1 MYYIALS
8 LTITIMACVIAM
20 QNDKIMKLQ
29 DSIDTIYNE
38 MKEECKLID
47 EIYEE
52 SKELAIEN
60 RDFLL
65 SMQNKL
71 EISNGL
77 PVEEK
82 Q

>member
-1 MYYIALS
+1 MYYIVL
-8 LTITIMACVIAM
+8 LITIIIMACVLAM
-20 QNDKIMKLQ
+20 QNDEITKLKE
-29 DSIDTIYNE
+29 SIDIIYKE

-47 EIYEE
+47 EIYKE

-60 RDFLL
+60 REFLL
-65 SMQNKL
+65 SMKDKL
-71 EISNGL
+71 EVSNEL

>member
-8 LTITIMACVIAM
+8 LTITIMACVLAM
-20 QNDKIMKLQ
+20 QNDKIMKLKE
-29 DSIDTIYNE
+29 SIDIIYKE

-60 RDFLL
+60 REFLL
-65 SMQNKL
+65 SMKDKL
-71 EISNGL
+71 EVSNEL

>member
-1 MYYIALS
+1 MYYIVL
-8 LTITIMACVIAM
+8 LITITIMACVLAM
-20 QNDKIMKLQ
+20 QNDEITKLKE
-29 DSIDTIYNE
+29 SIDIIYKE

-60 RDFLL
+60 REFLL
-65 SMQNKL
+65 SMKDKL
-71 EISNGL
+71 EISNEL

>member
-1 MYYIALS
+1 MYYIVL
-8 LTITIMACVIAM
+8 LITITIMACVLAM
-20 QNDKIMKLQ
+20 QNDEITKLKE
-29 DSIDTIYNE
+29 SIDIIYKE

-60 RDFLL
+60 REFLL
-65 SMQNKL
+65 SMKDKL
-71 EISNGL
+71 EVSNEL

>member
-29 DSIDTIYNE
+29 ESIDTIYNE

-47 EIYEE
+47 EIYKE

-60 RDFLL
+60 KDFLL

-71 EISNGL
+71 EVSNEL

>member
-1 MYYIALS
+1 MYYIVL
-8 LTITIMACVIAM
+8 LITITIMACVLAM
-20 QNDKIMKLQ
+20 QNDEITKLKE
-29 DSIDTIYNE
+29 SIDIIYKE

-60 RDFLL
+60 REFLL
-65 SMQNKL
+65 SMKDKL
-71 EISNGL
+71 GLSNEL

>member
-1 MYYIALS
+1 MYYIVL
-8 LTITIMACVIAM
+8 LITITIMACVLAM
-20 QNDKIMKLQ
+20 QNDEITKLKE
-29 DSIDTIYNE
+29 SIDTIYKE

-47 EIYEE
+47 EIYKE

-60 RDFLL
+60 REFLL
-65 SMQNKL
+65 SMKDKL
-71 EISNGL
+71 GLSNEL

>member
-1 MYYIALS
+1 MYYIVL
-8 LTITIMACVIAM
+8 LITITIMACVLAM
-20 QNDKIMKLQ
+20 QNDEITKLKE
-29 DSIDTIYNE
+29 SIDIIYKE

-47 EIYEE
+47 EIYKE

-60 RDFLL
+60 REFLL
-65 SMQNKL
+65 SMKDKL
-71 EISNGL
+71 EVSNEL

>member
-8 LTITIMACVIAM
+8 LAITIMACVIAM
-20 QNDKIMKLQ
+20 QNDKIMKLKE
-29 DSIDTIYNE
+29 SIDTIYNE
-38 MKEECKLID
+38 MKEECMLID

-60 RDFLL
+60 REFLL
-65 SMQNKL
+65 SMKDKL
-71 EISNGL
+71 EVSNEL

>member
-1 MYYIALS
+1 MYYIAL
-8 LTITIMACVIAM
+8 LITIIIMACVLAM
-20 QNDKIMKLQ
+20 QNDKIMKLKE
-29 DSIDTIYNE
+29 SVDTMYKE
-38 MKEECKLID
+38 MKEECKLTD

-60 RDFLL
+60 REFLL
-65 SMQNKL
+65 SMKDKL
-71 EISNGL
+71 EVSNEL

>member
-1 MYYIALS
+1 MYYTALL
-8 LTITIMACVIAM
+8 LTISIMACVLAM
-20 QNDKIMKLQ
+20 QNDKIIKLKE
-29 DSIDTIYNE
+29 SIDIIYNE

-71 EISNGL
+71 EVSNEL

>member
-1 MYYIALS
+1 MYYIALL
-8 LTITIMACVIAM
+8 LTIIIMACVLAM
-20 QNDKIMKLQ
+20 QNDKIMKLKES
-29 DSIDTIYNE
+29 DDTIYKE

-60 RDFLL
+60 REFLL
-65 SMQNKL
+65 SMKDKL
-71 EISNGL
+71 EISNEL

>member
-8 LTITIMACVIAM
+8 LTIIIMACVIAM
-20 QNDKIMKLQ
+20 QNDKIMKLKE
-29 DSIDTIYNE
+29 SIDIIYNE

-47 EIYEE
+47 EIYKE

-71 EISNGL
+71 EVSNEL

>member
-47 EIYEE
+47 EIYKE

-60 RDFLL
+60 KDFLL

-71 EISNGL
+71 EVHNEL

>member
-1 MYYIALS
+1 MYYTALL
-8 LTITIMACVIAM
+8 LTISIMVYVIAM
-20 QNDKIMKLQ
+20 QNDKIMKLKE
-29 DSIDTIYNE
+29 SIDIIYNE

-71 EISNGL
+71 EVSNEL

>member
-1 MYYIALS
+1 
-8 LTITIMACVIAM
+8 MACVLAM
-20 QNDKIMKLQ
+20 QNDEITKLKE
-29 DSIDTIYNE
+29 SIDIIYKE

-47 EIYEE
+47 EIYKE

-60 RDFLL
+60 REFLL
-65 SMQNKL
+65 SMKDKL
-71 EISNGL
+71 GLSNEL

>member
-1 MYYIALS
+1 
-8 LTITIMACVIAM
+8 MACVIAM
-20 QNDKIMKLQ
+20 QNDKIMKLKE
-29 DSIDTIYNE
+29 SIDIIYKE

-60 RDFLL
+60 REFLL

-71 EISNGL
+71 EVSNEL

>member
-1 MYYIALS
+1 MYYIAL
-8 LTITIMACVIAM
+8 LITIIIMACVIAM

-38 MKEECKLID
+38 MNEECKLID

-71 EISNGL
+71 EVHNEL

>member
-71 EISNGL
+71 EVRNEL

>member
-8 LTITIMACVIAM
+8 LTITIMACVLAM
-20 QNDKIMKLQ
+20 QNDKIMKLKE
-29 DSIDTIYNE
+29 SIDIIYKE

-60 RDFLL
+60 REFLL

-71 EISNGL
+71 EVSNEL

>member
-8 LTITIMACVIAM
+8 LTITIMACVLAM
-20 QNDKIMKLQ
+20 QNDKIMKLKE
-29 DSIDTIYNE
+29 SIDTIYNE
-38 MKEECKLID
+38 MKEECKSID

-60 RDFLL
+60 REFLL
-65 SMQNKL
+65 SMKNKL
-71 EISNGL
+71 EVSNEL

>member
-1 MYYIALS
+1 MYYIVL
-8 LTITIMACVIAM
+8 LITITIMACVLAM
-20 QNDKIMKLQ
+20 QNDEITKLKE
-29 DSIDTIYNE
+29 SIDIIYKE

-47 EIYEE
+47 EIYKE

-65 SMQNKL
+65 SMKDKL
-71 EISNGL
+71 EVSNEL

>member
-60 RDFLL
+60 KNFLL

-71 EISNGL
+71 DVSNEL

>member
-8 LTITIMACVIAM
+8 LTITIMACVLAM
-20 QNDKIMKLQ
+20 QNDKIMKLKE
-29 DSIDTIYNE
+29 SIDTTYNE

-60 RDFLL
+60 REFLL

-71 EISNGL
+71 EVSNEL

>member
-1 MYYIALS
+1 MYYIVL
-8 LTITIMACVIAM
+8 LITITIMACVLAM
-20 QNDKIMKLQ
+20 QNDEITKLKE
-29 DSIDTIYNE
+29 SIDIIYKE

-47 EIYEE
+47 EIYKE

-60 RDFLL
+60 REFLL
-65 SMQNKL
+65 SMKDKL
-71 EISNGL
+71 EISNEL

>member
-8 LTITIMACVIAM
+8 LTIIIMACVIAM
-20 QNDKIMKLQ
+20 QNDKIMKLKE
-29 DSIDTIYNE
+29 SIDIIYNE

-60 RDFLL
+60 KNFLL

-71 EISNGL
+71 DVSNEL

>member
-1 MYYIALS
+1 MYYIVL
-8 LTITIMACVIAM
+8 LITITIMACVLAM
-20 QNDKIMKLQ
+20 QNDEITKLKE
-29 DSIDTIYNE
+29 SIDIIYKE

-47 EIYEE
+47 EIYKE

-60 RDFLL
+60 REFLL
-65 SMQNKL
+65 SMKDKL
-71 EISNGL
+71 GLSNEL

>member
-1 MYYIALS
+1 MYYIALL
-8 LTITIMACVIAM
+8 LTIIIMACVIAM

-38 MKEECKLID
+38 MKEECTLID

-71 EISNGL
+71 EVRNEL

>member
-60 RDFLL
+60 KDFLL

-71 EISNGL
+71 EVSNEL

>member
-60 RDFLL
+60 KNFLL

-71 EISNGL
+71 EVSNEL

>member
-47 EIYEE
+47 EIYKE

-60 RDFLL
+60 KDFLL

-71 EISNGL
+71 EVSNEL

>member
-1 MYYIALS
+1 MYYIAL
-8 LTITIMACVIAM
+8 LITITIMACVLAM
-20 QNDKIMKLQ
+20 QNDEITKLKE
-29 DSIDTIYNE
+29 SIDIIYKE

-47 EIYEE
+47 EIYKE

-60 RDFLL
+60 REFLL
-65 SMQNKL
+65 SMKDKL
-71 EISNGL
+71 GLSNEL

>member
-1 MYYIALS
+1 MYYIALL
-8 LTITIMACVIAM
+8 LTIIIMACVIAM

-52 SKELAIEN
+52 SKKLAIEN

-71 EISNGL
+71 EVRNEL
-77 PVEEK
+77 PVKEK

>member
-1 MYYIALS
+1 MYYIVL
-8 LTITIMACVIAM
+8 LITITIMACVLAM
-20 QNDKIMKLQ
+20 QNDEITKLKE
-29 DSIDTIYNE
+29 SIDIIYKE

-47 EIYEE
+47 EIYKE

-60 RDFLL
+60 REFLL
-65 SMQNKL
+65 SMKDEL
-71 EISNGL
+71 EISNEL

>member
-8 LTITIMACVIAM
+8 LTITIMACVLAM
-20 QNDKIMKLQ
+20 QNDKIMKLKE
-29 DSIDTIYNE
+29 SIDIIYKE

-60 RDFLL
+60 REFLL
-65 SMQNKL
+65 SMKDKL
-71 EISNGL
+71 EVSNKL

>member
-1 MYYIALS
+1 MYYIAL
-8 LTITIMACVIAM
+8 LITIIIMACVLAM

-71 EISNGL
+71 EVRNEL